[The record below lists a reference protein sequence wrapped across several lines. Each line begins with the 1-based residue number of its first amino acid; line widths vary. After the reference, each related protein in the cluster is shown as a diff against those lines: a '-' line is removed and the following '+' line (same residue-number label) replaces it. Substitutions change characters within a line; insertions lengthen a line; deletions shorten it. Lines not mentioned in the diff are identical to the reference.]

1 MADSFAVIN
10 TLPAGRL
17 LLPSIA
23 GLLAASSPIVTVLA
37 LGTRSTGVEYE
48 DNKPNK
54 TNFLHFDAQTERAE
68 IAGVTAGTG
77 AQAVHAGLGGAGAVW
92 CLLNTG

>member
-37 LGTRSTGVEYE
+37 LGTRS
-48 DNKPNK
+48 N
-54 TNFLHFDAQTERAE
+54 FDAQAERAE
-68 IAGVTAGTG
+68 IARVTAGTG

-92 CLLNTG
+92 CLW